1 MNIAIIDDDIDFIQ
15 ALRHE
20 VEKYME
26 SRQIEYTID
35 TYKDSQY
42 PELLDNIQASEYYD
56 LFLLD
61 IQMTAINGLDLAH
74 EIQMKYIEPTFLF
87 ITNFYRYAME
97 CYVYSAVRYILKVDY
112 VKKLPEA
119 LDACVKKIYQIK
131 EREERK
137 IIVIEDGRS
146 IYKCFHKDIYFIQKE
161 HKHIV
166 VHLRTEQRQFK
177 MTLDKIMKALDSS
190 MFVYADRGVIV
201 NLQHI
206 NEIRDYMVYLDNG
219 EVVTESVARD
229 KPLRAAIIR
238 YIGEQK

>member
-42 PELLDNIQASEYYD
+42 PELLDKIQASEYYD

-112 VKKLPEA
+112 VKKLPEV
-119 LDACVKKIYQIK
+119 LDACIKKIYQIK
-131 EREERK
+131 VREERK
-137 IIVIEDGRS
+137 IIPGISLDQVTHSSGSTFTSWKSNSVIYDG
-146 IYKCFHKDIYFIQKE
+146 IKWGLLI
-161 HKHIV
+161 
-166 VHLRTEQRQFK
+166 
-177 MTLDKIMKALDSS
+177 
-190 MFVYADRGVIV
+190 
-201 NLQHI
+201 
-206 NEIRDYMVYLDNG
+206 
-219 EVVTESVARD
+219 
-229 KPLRAAIIR
+229 
-238 YIGEQK
+238 